1 MHYILADGNR
11 ISQKIV
17 FFFFLFQSECSGV
30 YAEEEKKFVFNNVIV
45 GRKATARFKISNNQK
60 VPCDVVFTVKPVA
73 AKGASKQQDI
83 FEVEPSRA
91 QVMNHSYVYATV
103 TFTPP
108 SMQVRA
114 NIRRNRGII

>member
-1 MHYILADGNR
+1 M
-11 ISQKIV
+11 
-17 FFFFLFQSECSGV
+17 
-30 YAEEEKKFVFNNVIV
+30 YAEEERKFVFNNVIV

-73 AKGASKQQDI
+73 AKGKQQDI
-83 FEVEPSRA
+83 FEVEPARA

-108 SMQVRA
+108 SMQVSLV
-114 NIRRNRGII
+114 IFYLL

>member
-1 MHYILADGNR
+1 M
-11 ISQKIV
+11 
-17 FFFFLFQSECSGV
+17 

-45 GRKATARFKISNNQK
+45 GRKAMARFKISNNQK
-60 VPCDVVFTVKPVA
+60 VPCDVIFTLKPIA
-73 AKGASKQQDI
+73 AKGIKQQDI

-108 SMQVRA
+108 SMQVSILNCHLSLDKVCR
-114 NIRRNRGII
+114 

>member
-1 MHYILADGNR
+1 MSRNFVLRYVWEPCLTAP
-11 ISQKIV
+11 
-17 FFFFLFQSECSGV
+17 FLSLQLETSGV
-30 YAEEEKKFVFNNVIV
+30 YAEEERKFVYNNVIV

-108 SMQVRA
+108 SMQVSWL
-114 NIRRNRGII
+114 ICYK